1 MDTLVKVRDLHKVYY
16 RGSEQ
21 IDVLQGITLDI
32 PTGDFLA
39 LMGPSGSGKTT
50 LLNLIGGLDTPTKG
64 SIEVAGDRIDTL
76 SGGRLAAW
84 RARHIGFVF
93 QMYNLLPVLTAARNV
108 ELPLLL
114 TKLGAA
120 DRKKRVQTA
129 LSVVGLAERANHYP
143 RQLSGGQEQRVG
155 IARAIVTDPTVLLCD
170 EPTGDLDRK
179 SGDEDPQPAAD
190 AQSRLQQDDRDGH
203 ARPARR
209 RARAADAAPRE
220 RPPRRGNGER
230 MKFLP
235 LVWRNLMRRKIRT
248 FMTAMSIVVAFVLF
262 AALMAIRAA
271 FSMGV
276 DVAGADRLMMI
287 HKVSI
292 IQSLPRSYEERIRAT
307 EGVKQVTHANW
318 FGGYYQEPTN
328 FVQSMAVDP
337 ESWLQMYPE
346 FEVPAEQKKTWFADR
361 TGAVIGA
368 DLAKKYGWKVG
379 DRVPLLAP
387 IYSRV
392 HEGAWEFTIDGI
404 YDSAKQG
411 VDKTQFFFHFDY
423 LNEVMRKLPGAGRS
437 GRVVHLPGRRS
448 IDFGSARQ
456 EDRCDV
462 RQLAHGNQD
471 GDGKGVHL
479 RLGQTGRRHRQH
491 HDGDH
496 RRRHVLHPLR
506 RGQCHGPIGSRA
518 DQ

>member
-1 MDTLVKVRDLHKVYY
+1 
-16 RGSEQ
+16 
-21 IDVLQGITLDI
+21 
-32 PTGDFLA
+32 
-39 LMGPSGSGKTT
+39 
-50 LLNLIGGLDTPTKG
+50 
-64 SIEVAGDRIDTL
+64 
-76 SGGRLAAW
+76 
-84 RARHIGFVF
+84 
-93 QMYNLLPVLTAARNV
+93 
-108 ELPLLL
+108 
-114 TKLGAA
+114 
-120 DRKKRVQTA
+120 
-129 LSVVGLAERANHYP
+129 
-143 RQLSGGQEQRVG
+143 
-155 IARAIVTDPTVLLCD
+155 
-170 EPTGDLDRK
+170 
-179 SGDEDPQPAAD
+179 
-190 AQSRLQQDDRDGH
+190 
-203 ARPARR
+203 
-209 RARAADAAPRE
+209 
-220 RPPRRGNGER
+220 

-248 FMTAMSIVVAFVLF
+248 FMTVMSIVVAFVLF
-262 AALMAIRAA
+262 GALMAIRAA

-307 EGVKQVTHANW
+307 EGVTQVTHANW

-346 FEVPAEQKKTWFADR
+346 FEVPADQKKAWLADR

-368 DLAKKYGWKVG
+368 DLAKQYGWKVG

-387 IYSRV
+387 IYR
-392 HEGAWEFTIDGI
+392 ARTRAPWEFTIDGI

-423 LNEVMRKLPGAGRS
+423 LNEAMRKLPGLGDQV
-437 GRVVHLPGRRS
+437 GWYIFRVADPSTSDQLAKKNRR
-448 IDFGSARQ
+448 
-456 EDRCDV
+456 DV
-462 RQLAHGNQD
+462 RQLADGNED

-506 RGQCHGPIGSRA
+506 RRQRHGAIGSRA
-518 DQ
+518 HQRAGRAQDARLRRRPDPRRWCCSSPAPSRSWAAGSGCCIGWAIITIGGDPTGGMLPIFHFPPRDLILGADPRARARHRHRPAAGVSGEPAEDRRRAAENLDWRLRPLDRTFT